1 MTVYDDGSTGVANV
15 SVDLGDVRAELVLEI
30 NENDG
35 LDAEVL
41 AESLKSLI
49 AGAMLSL
56 TYHRDLVER
65 YVYGEDV

>member
-1 MTVYDDGSTGVANV
+1 MATATNV
-15 SVDLGDVRAELVLEI
+15 SIDLGDVKADLLLEI
-30 NENDG
+30 NEDDG

-49 AGAMLSL
+49 GAAMLSL
-56 TYHRDLVER
+56 TYHRDLVGR

>member
-1 MTVYDDGSTGVANV
+1 MSTATHVTI
-15 SVDLGDVRAELVLEI
+15 DLEDVRASLALEI
-30 NENDG
+30 NEDNG
-35 LDAEVL
+35 LDAEIL

-49 AGAMLSL
+49 GAAMLSL